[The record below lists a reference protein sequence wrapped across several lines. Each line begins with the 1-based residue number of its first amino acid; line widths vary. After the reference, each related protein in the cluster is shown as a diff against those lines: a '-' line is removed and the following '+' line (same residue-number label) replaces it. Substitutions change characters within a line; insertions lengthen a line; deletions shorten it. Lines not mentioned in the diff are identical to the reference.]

1 MKKTILA
8 HAAACA
14 PEESCG
20 YIVNSSAGEQYFP
33 CQNLSAEPTM
43 YFRIE
48 PEDYLQ
54 AQAAG
59 DVVAL
64 VHSHPDG
71 LPFLSDVDRCL
82 QVQSGLPWW
91 LVCDDRIYK
100 FRCVPFLT
108 GRAFEHGVTD
118 CYALFRD
125 AYHLAGIDMPDFTRG
140 EDWWKNGE
148 NLYLDNLEAT
158 GFYRVSAGEAQ
169 PGD

>member
-1 MKKTILA
+1 MNKNILA

-14 PEESCG
+14 PAESCG
-20 YIVNSSAGEQYFP
+20 YVVKTSAGERYFP

-43 YFRIE
+43 YFRMD
-48 PEDYLQ
+48 PADYLQ
-54 AQAAG
+54 AQVAG

-71 LPFLSDVDRCL
+71 LPNLSDVDRRL

-100 FRCVPFLT
+100 FRCMPFLT

-118 CYALFRD
+118 CYTLFRD
-125 AYHLAGIDMPDFTRG
+125 AYHLAGIEMPDFARR
-140 EDWWKNGE
+140 EDWWKQGD
-148 NLYLDNLEAT
+148 NLYLDNWRRQAFT
-158 GFYRVSAGEAQ
+158 G
-169 PGD
+169 